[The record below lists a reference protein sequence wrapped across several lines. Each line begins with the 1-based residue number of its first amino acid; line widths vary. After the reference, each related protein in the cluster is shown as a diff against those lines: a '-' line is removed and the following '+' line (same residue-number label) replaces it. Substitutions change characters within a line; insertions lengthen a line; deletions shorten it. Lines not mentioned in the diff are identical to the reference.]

1 MTAGVKR
8 CDVDH
13 IRNPIA
19 RSRVHLLKKLAAK
32 DFRRR
37 VVMGQL
43 LSAKQNSVVRSSHSP
58 GGLRVI
64 AIVELSKGV
73 LIVLAGFGLLSLI
86 HHDVQQL
93 AEEIVGHFHL
103 NPASRYPRIFIDLA
117 GRLSDKRLW
126 LFAGF
131 AFTYSGLRFIEAYGL
146 WRGRR
151 WAEWFAVASG
161 AIYIPI
167 ELFELLA
174 GVSWIKVLTFA
185 VNIGIVSYVG
195 FSLWQSQRNNLSLPA

>member
-1 MTAGVKR
+1 MQASGTVS
-8 CDVDH
+8 
-13 IRNPIA
+13 
-19 RSRVHLLKKLAAK
+19 SR
-32 DFRRR
+32 
-37 VVMGQL
+37 
-43 LSAKQNSVVRSSHSP
+43 SP

-64 AIVELSKGV
+64 AMVELSKGA
-73 LIVLAGFGLLSLI
+73 LILLAGFGLFSLV
-86 HHDVQQL
+86 HHDVQQI
-93 AEEIVGHFHL
+93 AEEIVRHFHL

-117 GRLSDKRLW
+117 GRLSDTSLWRL
-126 LFAGF
+126 AAF
-131 AFTYSGLRFIEAYGL
+131 AFFYAGLRFVEAYGL

-185 VNIGIVSYVG
+185 VNMGIVSYVG
-195 FSLWQSQRNNLSLPA
+195 LSLWQSERSSPGMPA

>member
-1 MTAGVKR
+1 ME
-8 CDVDH
+8 
-13 IRNPIA
+13 
-19 RSRVHLLKKLAAK
+19 
-32 DFRRR
+32 
-37 VVMGQL
+37 QL
-43 LSAKQNSVVRSSHSP
+43 LSGKRNSAATPVRSRD
-58 GGLRVI
+58 GLRVI
-64 AIVELSKGV
+64 AIIEFSKGM

-86 HHDVQQL
+86 HHDVQRW

-117 GRLSDKRLW
+117 GQLTDKRLW

-131 AFTYSGLRFIEAYGL
+131 AFSYSGLRFVEAYGL

-151 WAEWFAVASG
+151 WAEWFAVVSG

-174 GVSWIKVLTFA
+174 GLSWIKILTFA
-185 VNIGIVSYVG
+185 VNIGIVSYIG
-195 FSLWQSQRNNLSLPA
+195 LSLRRSQRNNPSMAV